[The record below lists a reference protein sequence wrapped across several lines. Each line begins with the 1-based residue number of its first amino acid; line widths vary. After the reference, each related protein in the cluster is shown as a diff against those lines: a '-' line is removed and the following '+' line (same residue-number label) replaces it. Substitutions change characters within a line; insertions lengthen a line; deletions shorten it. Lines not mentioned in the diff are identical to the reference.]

1 MPTFKNRLDA
11 VITGRGCDPHHHQP
25 DGTCVYELQDDGMG
39 DDPFIAAWTPPDV
52 SYGDEPTDAEI
63 NAVSDIDAES
73 ANDSYLTSIATTMLA
88 ERRVEQAIVEVLST
102 VTGEDIEP
110 QIIEALKAK
119 L

>member
-39 DDPFIAAWTPPDV
+39 DDPFITAWTPPDV
-52 SYGDEPTDAEI
+52 SYGDEPTTAEI
-63 NAVSDIDAES
+63 NAVSDVDAEA
-73 ANDSYLTSIATTMLA
+73 ANEVYLTSIATAMLA
-88 ERRVEQAIVEVLST
+88 DRRVAVAIVEVLSS
-102 VTGEDIEP
+102 VAGEDVEP
-110 QIIEALKAK
+110 QVIDSIKAK

>member
-11 VITGRGCDPHHHQP
+11 VITGRGCDPHYHAA

-52 SYGDEPTDAEI
+52 SYGDEPTTAEI
-63 NAVSDIDAES
+63 NAVSDADAES
-73 ANDSYLTSIATTMLA
+73 ANDVYLTSIAAAMLA
-88 ERRVEQAIVEVLST
+88 DRRVAQAIVEVLSS
-102 VTGEDIEP
+102 VAGEDVEP
-110 QIIEALKAK
+110 QVLEALKAK